1 MNFSGNRWNGV
12 FVNKDQKEE
21 FVTLYNNL
29 NNAVIKK
36 INPHI
41 FFEHMHPEFKQL
53 NYLNN
58 TQKQQNFYNSLKFSF
73 EELKDNKNPE
83 RLKYFTFKLVGEY
96 DSFFKKVR
104 NLFKYFINIY
114 INR

>member
-1 MNFSGNRWNGV
+1 
-12 FVNKDQKEE
+12 
-21 FVTLYNNL
+21 
-29 NNAVIKK
+29 
-36 INPHI
+36 
-41 FFEHMHPEFKQL
+41 MHPEFKEL

-73 EELKDNKNPE
+73 EELRNNKNPE

-96 DSFFKKVR
+96 DSLFKKLK